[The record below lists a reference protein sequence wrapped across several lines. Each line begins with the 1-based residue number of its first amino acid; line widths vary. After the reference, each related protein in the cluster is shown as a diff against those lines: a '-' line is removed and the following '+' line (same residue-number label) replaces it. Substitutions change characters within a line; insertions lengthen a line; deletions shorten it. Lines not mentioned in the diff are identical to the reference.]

1 MKRTHNCGELRA
13 EDIGKTVSLAGW
25 VDRRR
30 DLGGVIFVDLRDKY
44 GKTQVVFNPDRNP
57 EVHKLADRLR
67 NEYVIYVTGEV
78 QARPAGMEN
87 EKIGTG
93 MIDVKIDK
101 LEILNESLTPPIAI
115 NDPKEECKEND
126 DFRLTYRYLDL
137 RRPWIQKNL
146 MLKSRFLK
154 AVYEFFYAN
163 GFENI
168 ETPVLCKSTPE
179 GARDYLVPSRVNPGK
194 FYALPQSPQQYKQL
208 LMIAGFD
215 RYFQIAKCF
224 RDEDLRAD
232 RQPEFTQIDVEMSF
246 VNQDEVMEMFDK
258 FVTEVLGK
266 VWNFEPP
273 RHIRRMNWHEA
284 MLKYGSDKP
293 DLRFDLEIHD
303 VSEISATSN
312 FGVFKNAVAAGGKVR
327 GLAAKGCLDFTRKQ
341 IDDLTA
347 YVGKYGAKGLVWM
360 RVKENDTVETQVG
373 KFFTTEQL
381 NDLRDAVG
389 AKDGDMMFFIAGPE
403 KVAATAMGQLRLEVA
418 RIKGLRDPKKRE
430 FVWITEFPMFE
441 YSETEGRYMA
451 MHHPFTNPLPEHLQ
465 MMLDG
470 NLKDCNAEA
479 YDLVLNGVEIGGGS
493 IRIHNPEV
501 QEKVFR
507 LLGLSE
513 EQVKEKF
520 GFFVDAFKFGAPPHG
535 GLAFGLDRVVATM
548 EGQDS
553 IRDFIAFPKN
563 TSASSPMDQSPS
575 EVDVAQL
582 NDLHV
587 SINMADPKKA

>member
-1 MKRTHNCGELRA
+1 MKRTHTCGALRKS
-13 EDIGKTVSLAGW
+13 DIGQTVTLNGW

-44 GKTQVVFNPDRNP
+44 GKTQVVFDPARNAD
-57 EVHKLADRLR
+57 VHAIADQLR
-67 NEYVIYVTGEV
+67 NEYVITVTGEV
-78 QARPAGMEN
+78 QGRPEGMQN
-87 EKIGTG
+87 DKLSTG
-93 MIDVKIDK
+93 DIDVKIDS
-101 LEILNESLTPPIAI
+101 LTILNKADTPPLAI

-126 DFRLTYRYLDL
+126 DLRLRYRYLDL

-146 MLKSRFLK
+146 LLKSKFLG
-154 AVYEFFYAN
+154 AVHAFFRKN
-163 GFENI
+163 GFEEI

-208 LMIAGFD
+208 LMIAGMD
-215 RYFQIAKCF
+215 RYYQIAKCF

-232 RQPEFTQIDVEMSF
+232 RQPEFTQIDLEMSF
-246 VNQDEVMEMFDK
+246 VQQEDVMGMLDAFVKEVIGGVWEFDASA
-258 FVTEVLGK
+258 EI
-266 VWNFEPP
+266 P
-273 RHIRRMNWHEA
+273 RMKYAEA

-293 DLRFDLEIHD
+293 DVRFGMEISD
-303 VSEISATSN
+303 VSEIAAQSE
-312 FGVFKNAVAAGGKVR
+312 FGVFKTVVASKGVIR
-327 GLAAKGCLDFTRKQ
+327 GIAATGCVDFTRKQ

-347 YVGKYGAKGLVWM
+347 YVGRYGAKGLVWM
-360 RVKENDTVETQVG
+360 RVKEGGEVESQVG
-373 KFFTTEQL
+373 KFFTVDQL
-381 NDLRDAVG
+381 NALRDAVG
-389 AKDGDMMFFIAGPE
+389 AKAGDMMFFIAGPE
-403 KVAATAMGQLRLEVA
+403 KTAANAMGQLRLEIG
-418 RIKGLRDPKKRE
+418 RMKGLMDPKVRK
-430 FVWITEFPMFE
+430 FLWVTEFPMFE
-441 YSETEGRYMA
+441 YSDSEGRYMS
-451 MHHPFTNPLPEHLQ
+451 MHHPFTSPLPEHLQ

-470 NLKDCNAEA
+470 NLKDCMAQA

-493 IRIHNPEV
+493 VRIHNPEV

-507 LLGLSE
+507 LLGLTE

-535 GLAFGLDRVVATM
+535 GLALGLDRVVATM

-575 EVDVAQL
+575 EVDPMQL
-582 NDLHV
+582 HEVHITLN
-587 SINMADPKKA
+587 IAKKDK

>member
-1 MKRTHNCGELRA
+1 MKRTHNCGELRKQ
-13 EDIGKTVSLAGW
+13 DVGKIVSLAGW

-57 EVHKLADRLR
+57 EVHKIADKLR
-67 NEYVIYVTGEV
+67 NEFVIYITGEV
-78 QARPAGMEN
+78 QNRPEGMQN
-87 EKIGTG
+87 DKISTG
-93 MIDVKIDK
+93 DIDVKVDN
-101 LEILNESLTPPIAI
+101 LQILNESLTPPIAI

-163 GFENI
+163 GFENV

-208 LMIAGFD
+208 LMIAGMD

-246 VNQDEVMEMFDK
+246 VDQEDVMEMFDK
-258 FVTEVLGK
+258 FVTDVMGK
-266 VWNFEPP
+266 VWEFTPP
-273 RHIRRMNWHEA
+273 RHIRHMDWHEA

-303 VSEISATSN
+303 VSDIAKESN
-312 FGVFKNAVAAGGKVR
+312 FGVFKSVVAAGGKVR
-327 GLAAKGCLDFTRKQ
+327 GIAAKGCLDFTRKQ
-341 IDDLTA
+341 IDDLTTF
-347 YVGKYGAKGLVWM
+347 VGRYGAKGLVWM
-360 RVKENDTVETQVG
+360 RVKEDDVVETQVG

-381 NDLRDAVG
+381 NAFRDTVG
-389 AKDGDMMFFIAGPE
+389 AKNGDLMFFIAGPE
-403 KVAATAMGQLRLEVA
+403 KTAATAMGQLRLEIA
-418 RIKGLRDPKKRE
+418 RMKGLKDPKRRE

-451 MHHPFTNPLPEHLQ
+451 MHHPFTAPLPEHLD
-465 MMLDG
+465 MMLSG
-470 NLKDCNAEA
+470 NLKDCNAQA

-493 IRIHNPEV
+493 IRIHDPKV

-520 GFFVDAFKFGAPPHG
+520 GFFVDAFKYGAPPHG
-535 GLAFGLDRVVATM
+535 GLAFGLDRVVATL
-548 EGQDS
+548 EGEDS

-575 EVDVAQL
+575 DVDLAQL
-582 NDLHV
+582 NDLHI
-587 SINMADPKKA
+587 SINIADKKK